1 MNRVHSNSDSAAGV
15 NALSHHHLSNVSCI
29 SSGSLGKRQ
38 RRVDFAF
45 GNGNAMCAVTG
56 KISLQEA
63 NNALKELLD
72 AVPGNHKSP
81 SLPDFLGINPTVL
94 SMMMTGV
101 LLSVFGSSAQSLCQQ
116 LERATDVQN
125 ALRDKQ
131 VKEYQEQI
139 QKAIEQADKARK
151 AGIFGAIFDWIT
163 GIFETV
169 IGAFKVVEGFLSDNP
184 LEMASG
190 VAYMAAGCAGM
201 VKAGAET
208 AMLFGADPDT
218 CKAIINV
225 TSKIQLGCETVALVL
240 DVFQIGRAFMA
251 TRALSGA
258 AEKVLDS
265 GFGEELAERMAGAGA
280 GAGEAEIDALAEEFG
295 RQVSEN
301 FSKQFESLDREMVEL
316 GEMEEESAEFSRTAE
331 KNMTRRAGKS
341 FTKEGVEAMA
351 KEAAKVALEKC
362 AQEGEKFLL
371 KNFRNKVLFNMFKKI
386 MSALLS
392 DCSFKGLQAIRCATE
407 GGNQTNA
414 GVIKAEKA
422 KLEKK
427 IEQLITQQRF
437 QDSIMEQ
444 TEGQKKMEQKRLQA
458 LYKGS
463 GAALKDVLDIIDS
476 YSCVQAKIAGWR
488 A

>member
-1 MNRVHSNSDSAAGV
+1 MNRIYSNSDSAAGV
-15 NALSHHHLSNVSCI
+15 ASSHHHLSNVSCV

-45 GNGNAMCAVTG
+45 GNGNAMCAVTE

-81 SLPDFLGINPTVL
+81 SLPDFLRIDPTVL

-190 VAYMAAGCAGM
+190 VAYMAAGFAGM

-218 CKAIINV
+218 CKAVINV

-280 GAGEAEIDALAEEFG
+280 GEAEIDALAEEFG
-295 RQVSEN
+295 RQVCEN

-341 FTKEGVEAMA
+341 FTKEGVKAMV
-351 KEAAKVALEKC
+351 KEAAKEALEKC

-371 KNFRNKVLFNMFKKI
+371 KNIRKQILVNMFKKI
-386 MSALLS
+386 MSALLR
-392 DCSFKGLQAIRCATE
+392 DCSCKSLQAIRCATE

-414 GVIKAEKA
+414 GVIKTEKA

-427 IEQLITQQRF
+427 IEQLIARQQF
-437 QDSIMEQ
+437 QDFIMEQ
-444 TEGQKKMEQKRLQA
+444 MEGQKKMEQKRLQA

-463 GAALKDVLDIIDS
+463 GEALKDTLDIIDD
-476 YSCVQAKIAGWR
+476 YSSVQAKIAGWR

>member
-1 MNRVHSNSDSAAGV
+1 MNRIYSNSDSAAGV
-15 NALSHHHLSNVSCI
+15 NALSHHHLSNVSCV

-45 GNGNAMCAVTG
+45 GNGNAMCAVTR

-63 NNALKELLD
+63 NNALKKLLD
-72 AVPGNHKSP
+72 AVPGNHKAP
-81 SLPDFLGINPTVL
+81 PLPDFLQINPTVL
-94 SMMMTGV
+94 SMMMTI
-101 LLSVFGSSAQSLCQQ
+101 LILNVFGSSAQSLCQQ
-116 LERATDVQN
+116 LERATEVQN
-125 ALRDKQ
+125 TLRDKQ

-184 LEMASG
+184 AEMASG

-225 TSKIQLGCETVALVL
+225 TSKIQLGCETVALAL

-265 GFGEELAERMAGAGA
+265 GFGEELAERMAGAG
-280 GAGEAEIDALAEEFG
+280 EEEIDALAEEFG
-295 RQVSEN
+295 RQVCEN

-341 FTKEGVEAMA
+341 FTKEGVKAMV
-351 KEAAKVALEKC
+351 KEAAKEALEKC
-362 AQEGEKFLL
+362 AQQEGEKFLL

-437 QDSIMEQ
+437 QDFIMEQ

>member
-1 MNRVHSNSDSAAGV
+1 MNRIYSNSDSAAGV
-15 NALSHHHLSNVSCI
+15 ASSHHHLSNVSCV

-45 GNGNAMCAVTG
+45 GNGNAMCAVTE

-81 SLPDFLGINPTVL
+81 SLPDFLRIDPTVL

-190 VAYMAAGCAGM
+190 VAYMAAGFAGM

-218 CKAIINV
+218 CKAVINV

-265 GFGEELAERMAGAGA
+265 GFGEELAERMAGAG
-280 GAGEAEIDALAEEFG
+280 EAEIDALAEEFG
-295 RQVSEN
+295 RQVCEN

-341 FTKEGVEAMA
+341 FTKEGVKAMV
-351 KEAAKVALEKC
+351 KEAAKEALEKC

-371 KNFRNKVLFNMFKKI
+371 KNIRKQILVNMFKKI
-386 MSALLS
+386 MSALLR
-392 DCSFKGLQAIRCATE
+392 DCSCKSLQAIRCATE

-414 GVIKAEKA
+414 GVIKTEKA

-427 IEQLITQQRF
+427 IEQLIARQQF
-437 QDSIMEQ
+437 LDFIMEQ
-444 TEGQKKMEQKRLQA
+444 MEGQKKMEQKRLQA

-463 GAALKDVLDIIDS
+463 GEALKDTLDIIDD
-476 YSCVQAKIAGWR
+476 YSSVQAKIAGWR